1 MPGIQATRCDRHH
14 ALWSPFGAPRGS
26 PSGAVNA
33 RGVLPLRVP
42 EPGLSRR
49 HHHITRPH
57 SANTRAP
64 PLPAPKPDARTQVL
78 PARGAGSAAPEQARS
93 REPPERGSPG
103 ARLCW
108 PPPLRCPRPGPGR
121 PAAPVPSA
129 AAGRAAPG
137 CTRRGSA
144 SAPPPPA
151 ARRRLGARG
160 LGVRGSGTRGSSGC
174 SGCPALPPARSPSP
188 GGASLAGVTG
198 SGRAGTAVGWAPGRR
213 AGALLRTRALMRA
226 PRRGLS
232 PWLPR
237 GRAVRTSPP
246 RCRHRPTR
254 AEPSPSTAPPA
265 CRPAPPPAG
274 RPPGSSPG

>member
-1 MPGIQATRCDRHH
+1 MTDTMPYGHLLGRREGLPQVRSMQEGYCPSGSRSPASPAATTTSRAHTLRILVSLPSHPPGPMRGPRSYPRETQGARPRSRRGPGSLPRGATR
-14 ALWSPFGAPRGS
+14 ALGS
-26 PSGAVNA
+26 AGRLLFV
-33 RGVLPLRVP
+33 VL
-42 EPGLSRR
+42 G
-49 HHHITRPH
+49 
-57 SANTRAP
+57 
-64 PLPAPKPDARTQVL
+64 PAPAAR
-78 PARGAGSAAPEQARS
+78 
-93 REPPERGSPG
+93 
-103 ARLCW
+103 RLRF
-108 PPPLRCPRPGPGR
+108 PPP
-121 PAAPVPSA
+121 

-144 SAPPPPA
+144 SGTPPPA
-151 ARRRLGARG
+151 VRRRLGARG

-198 SGRAGTAVGWAPGRR
+198 SRRAGTAAGWAPGRR

-254 AEPSPSTAPPA
+254 AKPSPSTAPPA